1 ETVTDVARGLLVA
14 TPMIKSEKSDQVNAE
29 EFAAMARA
37 EMEYLRDQHDDLE
50 PSVEIRKDVVGVL
63 VSRGVLKVSDT
74 FAVQRRRAKALIQHE
89 VGTHVVT
96 YFNGKAQPFKLFQ
109 LGVPGYEQ
117 LQEGLAVL
125 AEYISG
131 GLTNPR
137 LRTLAARVVAV
148 QHLVAGYSFVETF
161 YMLIDKYRFK
171 PESSFS
177 ITMRVYRGGGFT
189 KDAVYLK
196 GLLSLLN
203 YIREGN
209 DIEPLLIGKI
219 REDYLPIVEELV
231 HRKVLRP
238 IPIKPRFLEEDYSKE
253 IRRVKKGITVFNM
266 IQI

>member
-1 ETVTDVARGLLVA
+1 
-14 TPMIKSEKSDQVNAE
+14 
-29 EFAAMARA
+29 MARA
-37 EMEYLRDQHDDLE
+37 EMEYLREQYHGLE
-50 PSVEIRKDVVGVL
+50 PAVEIRKDVVGVL
-63 VSRGVLKVSDT
+63 VSRGVLKISDT
-74 FAVQRRRAKALIQHE
+74 FTVQRRRAKALIQHE

-96 YFNGKAQPFKLFQ
+96 YFNGKAQPFKLFH

-161 YMLIDKYRFK
+161 YMLIDKYGFK

-196 GLLSLLN
+196 GLLNLLH

-219 REDYLPIVEELV
+219 RQDYLPVVEELM

-238 IPIKPRFLEEDYSKE
+238 IPIKPRFLEDDYSKE